1 MSAVIC
7 GTGSYAPDYILDNH
21 RIAELVDTNDVWIQ
35 ERTGIKQRHIVKEET
50 TTFMAVQAAK
60 QALENANVLPEEIEL
75 IIVATLSSDVI
86 TPCTACAVQKEIGA
100 TQAACFDL
108 NAACSGFVIAYNVAS
123 AFFATGQYKMA
134 LIVASESLSHLTDW
148 TDRNTCILFGDG
160 AGAAVL
166 QKSEGKHYVSVTHAD
181 GEKGWT
187 LTCKN
192 RLAMEQERLIP
203 KLSRE
208 YYIEMNGQE
217 IFKFA
222 VRKVPELIREVLQK
236 NNVKQEEITW
246 FVLHQ
251 ANSRI
256 LEAVAK
262 HLGEPVQK
270 FPMNLQ
276 EYGNTSSASIPLLLD
291 EMNRQGTLKKGQKV
305 LIAGF
310 GAGLTWSA
318 NILEW
323 GDH

>member
-7 GTGSYAPDYILDNH
+7 GTGSYAPDYIMDND
-21 RIAELVDTNDVWIQ
+21 RIAELVETNDVWIQ
-35 ERTGIKQRHIVKEET
+35 ERTGIKRRHIAKTET
-50 TTFMAVQAAK
+50 TTFMAAEAAK
-60 QALENANVLPEEIEL
+60 QAMENANVSPEEIEL

-86 TPCTACAVQKEIGA
+86 VPCSACEVQKEIGA
-100 TQAACFDL
+100 GRAACFDI
-108 NAACSGFVIAYNVAS
+108 NAACSGFVIAYNMAD
-123 AFFATGQYKMA
+123 AFFAAGQYSTA
-134 LIVASESLSHLTDW
+134 LIVAAESLSRLTDW

-166 QKSEGKHYVSVTHAD
+166 KKDSGKHYLSATHSD

-192 RLAMEQERLIP
+192 RLAVENGQIARDH
-203 KLSRE
+203 
-208 YYIEMNGQE
+208 YIDMNGQE

-222 VRKVPELIREVLQK
+222 VRRVPELIREVLQK
-236 NNVKQEEITW
+236 NGMEQREIDW

-251 ANSRI
+251 ANRRI

-262 HLGEPVQK
+262 HLGEPVMK

-276 EYGNTSSASIPLLLD
+276 NYGNTSSASIPILLD
-291 EMNRQGTLKKGQKV
+291 EWNRKGILKKGEKI

-310 GAGLTWSA
+310 GAGLTWSG

-323 GDH
+323 GM